1 MGIILTDV
9 YTLSSNIQLS
19 NVYISFF
26 NEQLFLQPQ
35 VLQDN
40 TKGFM
45 ASSNY
50 RLYKDKT
57 AREEV
62 RDVVEKAPIMST
74 TDTLSNAYTNLY
86 AALKQKFPNSEDDI

>member
-35 VLQDN
+35 VFDDG

-57 AREEV
+57 ARDEV
-62 RDVVEKAPIMST
+62 RDVVEKAPIMNT
-74 TDTLSNAYTNLY
+74 TDSLENAYNSLY
-86 AALKQKFPNSEDDI
+86 VALKQKFPNSVDD